1 MSKPRFHK
9 DLDPYL
15 TASDHVRYQGWVCH
29 YAMIDLKIDI
39 FFLISFCSC
48 SLQFL
53 ANFFSQKF
61 IKFCFKL
68 FFLVL
73 YE

>member
-39 FFLISFCSC
+39 FFLF
-48 SLQFL
+48 LFVLVHYNFL
-53 ANFFSQKF
+53 ANFFHRNLLNF
-61 IKFCFKL
+61 VLDCF
-68 FFLVL
+68 F
-73 YE
+73 